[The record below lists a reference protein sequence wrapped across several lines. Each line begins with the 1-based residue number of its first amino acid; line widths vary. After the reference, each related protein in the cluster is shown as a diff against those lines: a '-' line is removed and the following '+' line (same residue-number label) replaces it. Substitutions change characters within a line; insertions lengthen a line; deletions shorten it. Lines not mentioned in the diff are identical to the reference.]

1 MVSANLGFMA
11 RFLRSG
17 VYRFMKIKY
26 DNRVNMCRAP
36 HYKSI
41 QAMSQPK
48 QHIGNSEI
56 RKFIMKNEEIYLLY
70 MV

>member
-36 HYKSI
+36 HYKSH
-41 QAMSQPK
+41 QAMTKPRQY
-48 QHIGNSEI
+48 IGILEI
-56 RKFIMKNEEIYLLY
+56 RKFIMKNEGRYLLY

>member
-11 RFLRSG
+11 RFFRSG
-17 VYRFMKIKY
+17 VYIFVNIKY
-26 DNRVNMCRAP
+26 DKQVNMCRAP

-56 RKFIMKNEEIYLLY
+56 RKFIMKNEGIYLLY